1 MLSGR
6 HAMHHDLL
14 RSWEAAAAIAW
25 STLETDSIGHN
36 LSSMGSAD
44 RPLFRLATL
53 GDFGAGVSAEN
64 TAKSSDATLLDAYSA
79 AVTGVVSLVAPAVA
93 HVRVERTSRGRGV
106 QAGSGSG
113 FIITPD
119 GYMVTNSHVAGG
131 ASLLEVTLP
140 DGRIAAAELVGDDP
154 DSDLAVIKIGAAG
167 LSYVKLADTSAVR
180 VGQIAIAIGSPYGFQ
195 HTVTA
200 GIVSALGR
208 SMRSQT
214 GRLLDNIIQ
223 TDAALN
229 PGSSGGPLVDSTGGV
244 IGVNTAVIL
253 PAQGICFAIA
263 SNSAERVAIALIREG
278 RVRRAYIGVGGQDTP
293 IARRI
298 VRHFDLA
305 HESGVRVSTVE
316 KDSPAAQAGVRDG
329 DIIVGFGDEHVASI
343 DDLHRLLTGG
353 RIGDAVG
360 LALLRRDQRLTLRI
374 TPRESRR

>member
-1 MLSGR
+1 
-6 HAMHHDLL
+6 
-14 RSWEAAAAIAW
+14 
-25 STLETDSIGHN
+25 
-36 LSSMGSAD
+36 MGSAD
-44 RPLFRLATL
+44 RPLFSLAAL

-64 TAKSSDATLLDAYSA
+64 TPKSSDATLLDAYSA

-106 QAGSGSG
+106 RAGSGSG

-119 GYMVTNSHVAGG
+119 GYMVTNSHVAGD

-140 DGRIAAAELVGDDP
+140 DGRIAAGELVGDDP

-167 LSYVKLADTSAVR
+167 LSYVKLADTSTVR

-229 PGSSGGPLVDSTGGV
+229 PGSSGGPLADSAGGV

-329 DIIVGFGDEHVASI
+329 DIIVGFGDEHVTSI

-353 RIGDAVG
+353 TIGDAVG
-360 LALLRRDQRLTLRI
+360 LALLRRDQRLTLPI

>member
-1 MLSGR
+1 
-6 HAMHHDLL
+6 
-14 RSWEAAAAIAW
+14 
-25 STLETDSIGHN
+25 
-36 LSSMGSAD
+36 MGSAD

-64 TAKSSDATLLDAYSA
+64 AAKSSDATLLDAYSA